1 MNTAKFAI
9 VAKAIAGGLVGL
21 AAYVVG
27 AGVRFDDPLWFA
39 GLVLFLG
46 AGYGIVWAV
55 PNKVTAAKVAA
66 E

>member
-1 MNTAKFAI
+1 MNIDTIKS
-9 VAKAIAGGLVGL
+9 VAKAIAGGFVGV

-46 AGYGIVWAV
+46 AGYGIVWVV
-55 PNKVTAAKVAA
+55 PNKAT
-66 E
+66 

>member
-1 MNTAKFAI
+1 MNIAKLAT
-9 VAKAIAGGLVGL
+9 VAKAFAGALVGL

-27 AGVRFDDPLWFA
+27 AGVRVDDPLWFA

-46 AGYGIVWAV
+46 AGYGIVWVV
-55 PNKVTAAKVAA
+55 PNKVAAKKAAA